1 MKLKALAAAALAAV
15 ALPSFAGI
23 ATDPNAEL
31 VLFVWD
37 TTASYSFDTGL
48 TIDNLIASS
57 SDANGY
63 QLNVSLS
70 GATWQQFLGADGV
83 LAADTKWGLMAAS
96 SVVLNPA
103 ATAADGGARLLST
116 MAPTTTFTGQLGD
129 DWLLQ
134 VQNASDKMTSVNFT
148 GTHLAL
154 ANGEAFTTVGTASYF
169 PQTDVLFSQ
178 NFNTGNT
185 VGQTSFL
192 AMTSRSDE
200 YDGTANIAGS
210 FLGNVGGRGVA
221 SFDGSTL
228 SYAVAAVPE
237 PGSVAL
243 LLAGLG
249 VLGFT
254 GSRRRRS

>member
-1 MKLKALAAAALAAV
+1 MKLKAIAAAVLAAV
-15 ALPSFAGI
+15 AIPSYASIG
-23 ATDPNAEL
+23 TDANAEL

-37 TTASYSFDTGL
+37 STASYSFDTGL

-57 SDANGY
+57 SSTNGY
-63 QLNVSLS
+63 QLNVGLS
-70 GATWQQFLGADGV
+70 GATWQQFVGADGV
-83 LAADTKWGLMAAS
+83 LSADTKWSLMAAS
-96 SVVLNPA
+96 SVVSNPNA
-103 ATAADGGARLLST
+103 IAADGGARLLST

-134 VQNASDKMTSVNFT
+134 VQNASDKMLSVGFT
-148 GTHLAL
+148 GTHLTQ
-154 ANGEAFTTVGTASYF
+154 ANGESVALVGSAAYF

-200 YDGTANIAGS
+200 YDGTLNIAGT
-210 FLGNVGGRGVA
+210 FLGNTGGRGVA
-221 SFDGSTL
+221 AFDGTTL
-228 SYAVAAVPE
+228 TYAVAAVPE